1 MVKLDYAQLN
11 KKLRFIDEYLT
22 SSNAAEG
29 SKFDAN
35 ANVDSKNIATMEA
48 EIHKD
53 INIQINS
60 WLQKARAGASA
71 GFTMQI
77 GL

>member
-1 MVKLDYAQLN
+1 MVKLDHTQLN

-35 ANVDSKNIATMEA
+35 ANVDSKNIATLEA

-53 INIQINS
+53 INIQINRELVYYDVIS
-60 WLQKARAGASA
+60 N
-71 GFTMQI
+71 
-77 GL
+77 